1 MVRLLL
7 AALVLHTLAAL
18 VLHTS
23 ALNAAENLDAAPIGT
38 AVTGSFLLGGKL
50 IPLPEGSYRLA
61 AKGIEQPV
69 MMGSGDV
76 TKRPSIARVLL
87 VQIKPPRLRA
97 AVYASVS
104 LTPTSYRYNWVGN
117 PCKKEDT
124 LYRGDLSSTVDS
136 ESDNCLQVDY
146 VLGSFSPR
154 SQGIWKDASA
164 WLTEQ
169 QVQVPVP
176 PLIVAQVTR
185 TERWQLVS
193 AVYAFNP
200 RMHGCEVPRTTSRA
214 DSPWNKKSLADDPE
228 RVRFVDSVIE
238 FGKAM
243 QQHFDNLLTGRPSSI
258 DKVPSIYHCG
268 PARLALGDTP

>member
-7 AALVLHTLAAL
+7 AALVLHT
-18 VLHTS
+18 S
-23 ALNAAENLDAAPIGT
+23 AVYAAENLDVAPIGT
-38 AVTGSFLLGGKL
+38 AVTGSFVLGGKA
-50 IPLPEGSYRLA
+50 IPLPEGRYFLA
-61 AKGIEQPV
+61 ARAIEQPP

-76 TKRPSIARVLL
+76 TNRPSVARVVL

-104 LTPTSYRYNWVGN
+104 LTPPTYRYTWVGN
-117 PCKKEDT
+117 PCKKET
-124 LYRGDLSSTVDS
+124 ALYREDLSSTVGS
-136 ESDNCLQVDY
+136 ENDNCLVVDY
-146 VLGSFSPR
+146 VLGTFSAR
-154 SQGIWKDASA
+154 SQGVWKDASA

-169 QVQVPVP
+169 QVHVPVP
-176 PLIVAQVTR
+176 PLVVAHATR

-193 AVYAFNP
+193 ALYAFNP

-228 RVRFVDSVIE
+228 RVRFVDSVVE

-243 QQHFDNLLTGRPSSI
+243 QQHFDNLLTGRASPI
-258 DKVPSIYHCG
+258 DKVPAIYTCG
-268 PARLALGDTP
+268 PARLALINTP

>member
-1 MVRLLL
+1 MVRPLL
-7 AALVLHTLAAL
+7 AALLLQSPAIF
-18 VLHTS
+18 
-23 ALNAAENLDAAPIGT
+23 AAENLDVAPIGT
-38 AVTGSFLLGGKL
+38 AVTDSFLLGGKL
-50 IPLPEGSYRLA
+50 IPLPEGRYFLA
-61 AKGIEQPV
+61 ARAIEQPP

-76 TKRPSIARVLL
+76 TKRPSVARVIL

-97 AVYASVS
+97 AVHASVS
-104 LTPTSYRYNWVGN
+104 LTPTTYRYNWVGN
-117 PCKKEDT
+117 PCKKETT
-124 LYRGDLSSTVDS
+124 LYREDLSSTVDS

-146 VLGSFSPR
+146 VLGTFNSR
-154 SQGIWKDASA
+154 SQGVWKDASA

-176 PLIVAQVTR
+176 PLIVAHATR
-185 TERWQLVS
+185 TEHWRLVS
-193 AVYAFNP
+193 ALYAFNP

-214 DSPWNKKSLADDPE
+214 DSPWNKSALADDPE